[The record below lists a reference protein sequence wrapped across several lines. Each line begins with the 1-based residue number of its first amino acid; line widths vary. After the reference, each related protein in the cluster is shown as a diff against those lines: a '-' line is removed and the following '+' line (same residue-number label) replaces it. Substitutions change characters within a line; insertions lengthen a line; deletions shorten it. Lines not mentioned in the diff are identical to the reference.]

1 MLYGFAITTDN
12 GTEYGVV
19 SAESNAV
26 AKALLE
32 STYDGFEVEV
42 IDAEDVVCSQYS
54 GIMIGTAL

>member
-19 SAESNAV
+19 SAESNAA

-42 IDAEDVVCSQYS
+42 IDSEDVVCSQYS
-54 GIMIGTAL
+54 GIMLGVSQ